1 MIIFPVTVYEIDC
14 GFGID
19 GRKRMIGILFVGS
32 VLHEFYIQF
41 CLHLLSF
48 AVDCPIVLFVHLSDL
63 KLFILFLLFELID
76 KLCLFA
82 SDFLYVF
89 FLVY

>member
-1 MIIFPVTVYEIDC
+1 MIFFPVTVYEIDC

-19 GRKRMIGILFVGS
+19 GRKRKVGLLFVGS
-32 VLHEFYIQF
+32 VLHELFIKF

-48 AVDCPIVLFVHLSDL
+48 AVECPIVLFVHLSNL
-63 KLFILFLLFELID
+63 QLFILFLLLELID

-82 SDFLYVF
+82 PYLLYVLF
-89 FLVY
+89 FVY

>member
-1 MIIFPVTVYEIDC
+1 MV
-14 GFGID
+14 GL
-19 GRKRMIGILFVGS
+19 LFVGS
-32 VLHEFYIQF
+32 VLHELFIKF
-41 CLHLLSF
+41 CLNLFSF

-63 KLFILFLLFELID
+63 QLFILFLLLELID

-82 SDFLYVF
+82 PDFLYVL